1 MENYLSGRGSSFES
15 PKEKVGF
22 TPYLDSNSDE
32 ENIEMKKESIE
43 SKEYESEVIYEEKD
57 CPKVEVLSTD
67 GVPAKIVIHLQ
78 DGKLLE
84 INCLY

>member
-1 MENYLSGRGSSFES
+1 
-15 PKEKVGF
+15 
-22 TPYLDSNSDE
+22 
-32 ENIEMKKESIE
+32 MKKESIE